1 MEPHVA
7 EFDLRQP
14 FPAGSLAGAPGR
26 SLFFSSRKG
35 KVMQV
40 ADFMEWFDEGFT
52 LIALYVAP
60 WILMLD

>member
-1 MEPHVA
+1 MSQNSISASHFRLVPWRA
-7 EFDLRQP
+7 P
-14 FPAGSLAGAPGR
+14 PGAR
-26 SLFFSSRKG
+26 FFFSSRKG

-52 LIALYVAP
+52 LITLYVAP